1 MGGLVSGLFDLFA
14 GNPYQAQQNQ
24 LGELG
29 GYQTKEG
36 EGLTTAGSKFE
47 QDILSGDPTRI
58 ASALAPEI
66 STGAHQLEQSRLQ
79 NANFGTRSGGTA
91 AATQAAEAA
100 NRGNII
106 NLEGGLQSGAAN
118 TALNAGQNLMRDASG
133 NILDVANLA
142 NERRKQVT
150 GDVGG
155 IADSVAQIAMGLPF
169 GGAGASPD
177 IVSAKNPA
185 IMNYLSTHGPEP
197 GYTNWSGMDTTHPD
211 MSVFNF

>member
-1 MGGLVSGLFDLFA
+1 MGSLVSGLFDLLS

-24 LGELG
+24 LQELG

-66 STGAHQLEQSRLQ
+66 STGAHQVEQSRLQ

-91 AATQAAEAA
+91 AATQAAEAQ

-106 NLEGGLQSGAAN
+106 NLEGGLQAGTAGAAV
-118 TALNAGQNLMRDASG
+118 GQGMNLMRDASG
-133 NILDVANLA
+133 NILDVANLE
-142 NERRKQVT
+142 NERRNQVT

-155 IADSVAQIAMGLPF
+155 IASGVAQIATGLPF
-169 GGAGASPD
+169 GGAGAGGADPY
-177 IVSAKNPA
+177 ATLYNA
-185 IMNYLSTHGPEP
+185 Q
-197 GYTNWSGMDTTHPD
+197 HPD
-211 MSVFNF
+211 RTSISTVPYNF